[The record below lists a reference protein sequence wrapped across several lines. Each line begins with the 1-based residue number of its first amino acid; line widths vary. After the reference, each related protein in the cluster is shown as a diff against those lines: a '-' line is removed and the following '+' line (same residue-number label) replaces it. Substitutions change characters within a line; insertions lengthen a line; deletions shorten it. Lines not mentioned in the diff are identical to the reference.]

1 MKIIGTFGLAVVTS
15 FTLMQSAE
23 ARGGGGHFG
32 GGGGHF
38 GGGGAHFSG
47 GAHYSGGGARYS
59 GGGARYS
66 GARNFSGG
74 GRYYAG
80 PRVSSMPNNHSNV
93 SSNPRFSPGTA
104 GLRNPTYVSGAR
116 QFAGNRTAAYNSRT
130 FSRSNANLGPG
141 NRTLQNR
148 SGLGNQ
154 GRVIGSHNASTWHR
168 NWSHGHDHN
177 WHGHRCHFNTG
188 FWFVYDPFPYW
199 YPWDY
204 YGYGYYPY
212 DGYYD
217 GGYYDQGAQPQE
229 QVYTAPADSNQSDY
243 AVDSQVSNVQSAL
256 AREGYYDGAI
266 DGKLGPGTR
275 NALRRYQ
282 RDRGL
287 EVTGG
292 ITHGVTQA
300 LRLR

>member
-1 MKIIGTFGLAVVTS
+1 MKIIGTFGLAVLSS

-32 GGGGHF
+32 GG
-38 GGGGAHFSG
+38 AHFSGG

-66 GARNFSGG
+66 GPRSYAGG

-80 PRVSSMPNNHSNV
+80 PR
-93 SSNPRFSPGTA
+93 FSPTTT
-104 GLRNPTYVSGAR
+104 GLRNPTYISGAR
-116 QFAGNRTAAYNSRT
+116 QFAGNRTAAYNSRI
-130 FSRSNANLGPG
+130 SRSNANLAPG
-141 NRTLQNR
+141 NRTLANR
-148 SGLGNQ
+148 SNLANQ
-154 GRVIGSHNASTWHR
+154 RVIGRYNASTWHR
-168 NWSHGHDHN
+168 NWSHGSDHFWN
-177 WHGHRCHFNTG
+177 GHRCHFHNG
-188 FWFVYDPFPYW
+188 FWFIYDPFLYS

-204 YGYGYYPY
+204 GYGYGYYPY

-217 GGYYDQGAQPQE
+217 SSYYDQGAYPQE
-229 QVYTAPADSNQSDY
+229 QVYSAETNHSDY
-243 AVDSQVSNVQSAL
+243 AVDSQVSEVQSAL